1 MNASCASPSP
11 ASLPRLLSLV
21 LPRLPTDRLRRM
33 ERRAGSSGAQAEP
46 LVIVGKVRN
55 ALVLTAV
62 DAVAERAG
70 LVPGLPLATAR
81 AMLPALRVVEADPAA
96 DAVLLDSVADWAER
110 YTPFVGLESLGLE
123 APGSRTAAAHADG
136 LVLDVTGS
144 AHLFGGE
151 DAMMADL
158 LARLA
163 RSGLA
168 ARAAISGTRAAARAV
183 ARFAQGAGA
192 GLVIAPGGEARATL
206 PLPIEALGLDAESL
220 VALGRLG
227 LKSVADLASR
237 PRGPLAARFGMRLL
251 DRLDR
256 TLGRAEEPVSPRR
269 PLPACLAERRF
280 AEPIGHEDDVQRSI
294 LALATE
300 LAVILERRGEGA
312 RRLEL
317 TFFRTDGAV
326 RRLPVESS
334 RPLRDPAAV
343 LRLYRERLAAL
354 ADPVDPGFGFDV
366 MRLAALATERF
377 EAAQT
382 GLDGRADMDE
392 QMAELADRLGARFGV
407 RRVLRIAP
415 QDTHHPERAAVAIPA
430 QRGGAALAL
439 KEAEAWEEWRVPE
452 EPPARP
458 LRLLDPPERIEAV
471 AEIPDGP
478 PIRFRWRRVLHAVRK
493 AEGPER
499 IAPEWWRSQASEV
512 DGNPEGTCADPALTR
527 DYFRIEDE
535 SGRRFWLYREGLWQR
550 ETQAPR
556 WFLHGLFA

>member
-1 MNASCASPSP
+1 
-11 ASLPRLLSLV
+11 
-21 LPRLPTDRLRRM
+21 M

-62 DAVAERAG
+62 DAMAERAG

-256 TLGRAEEPVSPRR
+256 ALGRAEEPVSPRR

-407 RRVLRIAP
+407 PA
-415 QDTHHPERAAVAIPA
+415 RAADCPA
-430 QRGGAALAL
+430 GHASPRARRSRHPRTTRWRRARAEGGRGLGGMARSRGAAGPSVASP
-439 KEAEAWEEWRVPE
+439 RS
-452 EPPARP
+452 ARAHRG
-458 LRLLDPPERIEAV
+458 L

-499 IAPEWWRSQASEV
+499 IAPEWWRSQASEA
-512 DGNPEGTCADPALTR
+512 GANPEGTCADPALTR